1 MNTIIFDEERL
12 KPIRRLKVLLIYLPH
27 PYLKQPDAQAPIG
40 ILYLAALL
48 EEAGLSVQVRNY
60 STWSTWQAIE
70 DLPRADLYGITV
82 TSLELKQA
90 NRFAHLIKE
99 KYENSAVVLG
109 GPGTFSDEFVDW
121 GVIDAICKGDGE
133 DAIFLMLEDYAKGVL
148 RKTYALPPVEDLD
161 HLPFPARHLLGDN
174 QGGNIFAYNFKY
186 KGNKSTVLVTSR
198 GCPFHCSFCS
208 SPFFSNN
215 KVRFRKP
222 ENVFQEMKSVV
233 QELGIRQFRISDD
246 VFLADPK
253 RVLKLCELIGP
264 LDVAWRIS
272 TRVKPMN
279 ETLYRTMFEAG
290 CKEVSFGV
298 ESFDED
304 VLKILKKGTTPKDN
318 AYALEVCHKIGLKTR
333 VLFMIRTPGQ
343 TAKTVPKNIWW
354 LNRVPYSIICC
365 TTFVPIPGSD
375 IWQNPDAYNIEILNR
390 NLDDYNFYF
399 FSSRGENKIKNII
412 KIKDRS
418 LEEFNRETDEFREY
432 LKSTGKLNEG

>member
-1 MNTIIFDEERL
+1 MNSIILNEERL
-12 KPIRRLKVLLIYLPH
+12 KAIRHLKILLIYLPH

-48 EEAGLSVQVRNY
+48 EQAGVDVQVRNY
-60 STWSTWQAIE
+60 STFNTWQALE

-99 KYENSAVVLG
+99 KYEKCAVVLG

-121 GVIDAICKGDGE
+121 GVIDSICKGDGE
-133 DAIFLMLEDYAKGVL
+133 EAIFLMLEDYAKGML
-148 RKTYALPPVEDLD
+148 KKTYTLPPVEDLD
-161 HLPFPARHLLGDN
+161 SLPFPARHLLGDN

-186 KGNKSTVLVTSR
+186 KGDKSTVLTTSR

-208 SPFFSNN
+208 SPFLTNN

-246 VFLADPK
+246 MFLADPK

-279 ETLYRTMFEAG
+279 ETLYRAMFEAG

-304 VLKILKKGTTPKDN
+304 VLNMLKKGTTPKDN

-354 LNRVPYSIICC
+354 LSRVPYTIICC
-365 TTFVPIPGSD
+365 TSFVPIPGSD
-375 IWQNPDAYNIEILNR
+375 IWQNPDDYNIEILNR

-399 FSSRGENKIKNII
+399 FSSRGENKIKSII
-412 KIKDRS
+412 KIKDRP
-418 LEEFNRETDEFREY
+418 LEEFNRETDDFREY

>member
-1 MNTIIFDEERL
+1 MNYIILNEDQL
-12 KPIRRLKVLLIYLPH
+12 KAIRHLKVLFVYLPH

-48 EEAGLSVQVRNY
+48 EQTGIDVQVRNY
-60 STWSTWQAIE
+60 STWNTWQAIE
-70 DLPRADLYGITV
+70 DIPRADLCGITT

-99 KYENSAVVLG
+99 KYEKCAVVLG

-121 GVIDAICKGDGE
+121 GIIDSICKGDGE
-133 DAIFLMLEDYAKGVL
+133 NTIFLMLEDYSKGVL
-148 RKTYALPPVEDLD
+148 KKTYALPPVEDLD
-161 HLPFPARHLLGDN
+161 RLPFPARHLLGDN
-174 QGGNIFAYNFKY
+174 QGGNVFAYNHKY
-186 KGNKSTVLVTSR
+186 KGNKSTVLTTSR
-198 GCPFHCSFCS
+198 GCPFRCSFCS
-208 SPFFSNN
+208 SPFFTNN

-246 VFLADPK
+246 MFLADPK

-279 ETLYRTMFEAG
+279 EKVYRAMFEAG

-304 VLKILKKGTTPKDN
+304 VLGTLKKGTTPKDN
-318 AYALEVCHKIGLKTR
+318 AHALEVCHKIGLKTR

-354 LNRVPYSIICC
+354 LNRVPYTIICC
-365 TTFVPIPGSD
+365 TSFVPIPGSD
-375 IWQNPDAYNIEILNR
+375 IWHNPDAYNIEILNK

-399 FSSRGENKIKNII
+399 FGSRGENEIENMI

-418 LEEFNRETDEFREY
+418 LEEFNAETEEFRNY
-432 LKSTGKLNEG
+432 LKGTGKLNEG